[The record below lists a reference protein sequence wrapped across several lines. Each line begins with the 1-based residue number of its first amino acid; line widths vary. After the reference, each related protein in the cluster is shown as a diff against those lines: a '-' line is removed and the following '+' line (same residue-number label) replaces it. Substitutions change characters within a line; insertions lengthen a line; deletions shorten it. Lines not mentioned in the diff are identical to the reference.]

1 MFKRRWQVIILGANI
16 VSSKAAKVAKTSM
29 QAWIIGLTLS
39 LISSSASLV
48 NLRAQSRRFAL
59 RADIARKDEKGPDAA
74 ADEAERRKQGRALL
88 AYVQYSLTGHRTYT
102 LTLL

>member
-1 MFKRRWQVIILGANI
+1 
-16 VSSKAAKVAKTSM
+16 M